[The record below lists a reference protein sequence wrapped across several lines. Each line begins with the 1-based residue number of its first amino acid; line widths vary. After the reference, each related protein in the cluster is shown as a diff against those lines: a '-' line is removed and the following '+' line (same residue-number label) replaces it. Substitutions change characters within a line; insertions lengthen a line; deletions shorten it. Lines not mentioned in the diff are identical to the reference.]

1 MRDIQRLMGC
11 LLYYGKPLADSEYW
25 WVVLQGVRT
34 PCTREVPAAACWFVD
49 IRRLLCACG

>member
-25 WVVLQGVRT
+25 WVLLQRSRA
-34 PCTREVPAAACWFVD
+34 PCAWEVPAAACWLAD
-49 IRRLLCACG
+49 NRRWLCG